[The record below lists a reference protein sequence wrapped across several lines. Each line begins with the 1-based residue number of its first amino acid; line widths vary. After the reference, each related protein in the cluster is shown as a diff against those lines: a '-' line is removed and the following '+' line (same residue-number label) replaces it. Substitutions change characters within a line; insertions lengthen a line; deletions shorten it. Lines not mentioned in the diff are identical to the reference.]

1 VSAWLGLLLG
11 TQRSE
16 QDPAAV
22 YAAVRAEARAAAE
35 GGFSALVAP
44 EHLHAEP
51 YRMLQPWP
59 LLGALREAV
68 GAPVT
73 AVGSVIAGLTT
84 APRLAAELAT
94 LRGIGEGPVGVA
106 LAAGYRPEDFAAGE
120 RDFGR
125 RFERRGAILEALAA
139 GEACDTGWLWSAAGT
154 EKAAVRAGEAG
165 VPFYGAPTL
174 PVADAAAMARA
185 AGAGCVLRRDVLLA
199 RDDRDLGARWE
210 RYVAPKYGAYAA
222 WGYASGAAG
231 GEVIAGTASQVG
243 EELASVAAETGAE
256 GLVLR
261 LCWPDMDAPVALDHV
276 EAFTAEVAGG
286 QLGAEVAR

>member
-11 TQRSE
+11 TQRRE

-22 YAAVRAEARAAAE
+22 YAAVRAEARAAVK

-68 GAPVT
+68 GAPVA

-84 APRLAAELAT
+84 AARLAAELAT

-139 GEACDTGWLWSAAGT
+139 EEACDPGWLWSAAGT
-154 EKAAVRAGEAG
+154 EKAAVRAAEAG

-174 PVADAAAMARA
+174 PVAEAAAMGAE
-185 AGAGCVLRRDVLLA
+185 AGCVLRRDVLLA
-199 RDDRDLGARWE
+199 RDDRDLASRWK
-210 RYVAPKYGAYAA
+210 RYVAPKYGAYAS
-222 WGYASGAAG
+222 WGYASGMAG
-231 GEVIAGTASQVG
+231 REVIAGTASQVG
-243 EELASVAAETGAE
+243 EELASVAARTGAD

-261 LCWPDMDAPVALDHV
+261 LCWPDMDAPAALDHV
-276 EAFTAEVAGG
+276 RAFAAEVVGG
-286 QLGAEVAR
+286 QLGVEVAR